1 MASGQ
6 ALGEDLARRFRGG
19 RRCIDL
25 AHTGGDGPAEAWEIL
40 HSPADLERWLAV
52 ITGAPAVR
60 ARAGD
65 LEAARELRGAVWRS
79 AGRRARGAA
88 LAPEDVAIL
97 NAHAAGPPMVAALD
111 PAGRRAVTAPGSAR
125 QALSTLARDAI
136 DLLSGP
142 LAGRIRVCAAD
153 DCGLLLVDAS
163 RPGRRRWC
171 SMERCGNR
179 AKVRA
184 IRARRAGVA
193 GTGYE
198 G

>member
-1 MASGQ
+1 MAVRQPLS
-6 ALGEDLARRFRGG
+6 EDLARRFRGG
-19 RRCIDL
+19 RPCIDL
-25 AHTGGDGPAEAWEIL
+25 AHTGGEGPAAAWEIL
-40 HSPADLERWLAV
+40 HSPADLERWLAF

-60 ARAGD
+60 AEAGD

-79 AGRRARGAA
+79 AARSAA
-88 LAPEDVAIL
+88 GTGVAPEDAAIL
-97 NAHAAGPPMVAALD
+97 NAHAAGAPLVPALD
-111 PAGRRAVTAPGSAR
+111 PGGRRVVSGPAPA
-125 QALSTLARDAI
+125 QAALSTLARDAI

-142 LAGRIRVCAAD
+142 LASRIRVCAAD
-153 DCGLLLVDAS
+153 DCGLLLVDSS

-184 IRARRAGVA
+184 LRARRGGVA
-193 GTGYE
+193 DTGYQ

>member
-6 ALGEDLARRFRGG
+6 ALGEDIARRFRGG
-19 RRCIDL
+19 RPCIDL
-25 AHTGGDGPAEAWEIL
+25 AHTGGDGPAAAWEIL

-79 AGRRARGAA
+79 AGRRARGAP
-88 LAPEDVAIL
+88 LAAEDVAML
-97 NAHAAGPPMVAALD
+97 NAHAAGPPMVVALD
-111 PAGRRAVTAPGSAR
+111 PEGRRAVTAAGSAR

-153 DCGLLLVDAS
+153 DCGLLLVDSS

>member
-1 MASGQ
+1 VQVVDHG
-6 ALGEDLARRFRGG
+6 ARPVP
-19 RRCIDL
+19 
-25 AHTGGDGPAEAWEIL
+25 GP
-40 HSPADLERWLAV
+40 
-52 ITGAPAVR
+52 GAPGIDAK
-60 ARAGD
+60 AGD
-65 LEAARELRGAVWRS
+65 LESARELRGAVWRS
-79 AGRRARGAA
+79 AGRRAAGTA
-88 LAPEDVAIL
+88 LDSGDVAIL
-97 NAHAAGPPMVAALD
+97 NAQAAGPPLVPALD
-111 PAGRRAVTAPGSAR
+111 PGGRAGVAGPAPAR

-184 IRARRAGVA
+184 LRARRGGPVA
-193 GTGYE
+193 GSGYE
-198 G
+198 E